1 MVWALIVKPIIVL
14 FGMKLTPARGL
25 LGRPRA
31 FDIEKALERALRIF
45 WEKGYEGSSLSDLT
59 EAMGINRPSLY
70 AAFGNKEAL
79 FRKALDRYVERTMA
93 FVRNA
98 INEPTASAV
107 AERLLRSAADMV
119 TNPHDPRGCLTVRGA
134 LASGEEADPIRL
146 ELALRRSEGEALIRK
161 RLEQA
166 KRDDE
171 LPPGANP
178 ADLARYLATVYQGM
192 SVQAAGGATRGQLRR
207 VAETAL
213 RAWPTE

>member
-1 MVWALIVKPIIVL
+1 MEVTKSH
-14 FGMKLTPARGL
+14 RL

-31 FDIEKALERALRIF
+31 FDIDKALERALRVF

-79 FRKALDRYVERTMA
+79 FRKALARYVEETMA
-93 FVRNA
+93 FVRDA
-98 INEPTASAV
+98 INEPTACGV
-107 AERLLRSAADMV
+107 AEHLLRSAADMV
-119 TNPHDPRGCLTVRGA
+119 TNPHNPRGCLTVRGA
-134 LASGEEADPIRL
+134 LSSGEEADSIRL

-161 RLEQA
+161 RLERA
-166 KRDDE
+166 KREGE

-192 SVQAAGGATRGQLRR
+192 SVQAAGGATREQLRR
-207 VAETAL
+207 VAETAV
-213 RAWPTE
+213 RAWPK